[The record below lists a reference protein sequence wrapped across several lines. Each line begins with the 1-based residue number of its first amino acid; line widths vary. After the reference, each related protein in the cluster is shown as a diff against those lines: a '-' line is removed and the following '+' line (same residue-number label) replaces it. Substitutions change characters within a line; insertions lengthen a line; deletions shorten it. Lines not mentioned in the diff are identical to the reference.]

1 MNAWGSPGFGK
12 TSVATAVGH
21 QLDSQGFPV
30 LLLSLRGVK
39 TLKEMARQM
48 LNMSQQ
54 TNQGSF
60 DQTPPTDRVL
70 QWISSIS
77 SPLFLILDN
86 ADDLLRAQ
94 KEEFVQYLQN
104 IIKSCKKV
112 KLLCTTRASLEYV
125 QHLFDTFLM
134 RIPPL
139 DKSSSRKL
147 IRAFLPKVTDSDSET
162 IGQICGNVPLAI
174 RLVCSMLNDG
184 DLSLEDLASTEVQ
197 FLEAV
202 DKPDYPDDLRLKI
215 LFEQCFQSLP
225 NEDQEA
231 FVCLSVFNSSFDVPA
246 AVAILGTKGKVAG
259 LNVLGKLKRKSLL
272 DHNDTCNY
280 SIHPLLQSFGEMIGR
295 EEKKTVFQD
304 AKLRFYRYYLDMF
317 KKLNEQFHAEQSSLA
332 YQQFQTEQQNFVK
345 VLEGINNEDACV
357 LSMADIF
364 LDCIYWNDDA
374 LYQKTFDAAIS
385 ACQQQKDTLNQSQL
399 LVAKAFAHIPWSSGE
414 SEVLLSEAQKLQES
428 LHSIPAEVK
437 GKLQCYQGIDSVV
450 RGKTEEGVKLLKNGY
465 CLLKNNPVNLSIK
478 VLTFQILALCDSDMP
493 DSLESFDKLMHGQ
506 DEKEVPHVP
515 AFSSF
520 ICGDNSKLSTKTLKE
535 VQPFVLQTVY
545 LLNKVCE
552 SLTVVKGKQR
562 LAKYVLEIQRQMKE
576 SFGEDVHLNPLYTTA
591 SKILYHL
598 GCYKEA
604 LKSQNETLAMRKK
617 LSGQHLSTAQ
627 SLHEV
632 GRTQYMLEEYKN
644 AMQSHTK
651 ALAMRKKLLGKQHV
665 DIARSLHELGETQYM
680 LKEYKNAMQSHTKA
694 LAMRKKLLG
703 KQHVDTARSLYE
715 LGGTQ
720 YKLEDYQNALQSH
733 KEALAIRK
741 KLLGKEHVDTAR
753 SLYELGWTQY
763 ELENYQNALHSH
775 KEALAIR
782 KKLFGNQHVDTA
794 RSLYELGWTQY
805 KLGDYQNALQ
815 SHKQALAIRKKL
827 LREKHV
833 DIARSLYS
841 LGCTQ
846 HKLGDLT
853 DALDSFHKALE
864 VELGDHENTA
874 STYDGLALTLDA
886 LDRHDRAHET
896 REKSQEMRRR
906 LKEKITG

>member
-1 MNAWGSPGFGK
+1 MLLESHLPPEVPHFTGRDKECAEIIDHLTAPDTKFLNVWGSPGFGK

-21 QLDSQGFPV
+21 QLDSQGIPV
-30 LLLSLRGVK
+30 LLLPLRGVK
-39 TLKEMARQM
+39 TVNEMARQM

-54 TNQGSF
+54 INQRSF

-70 QWISSIS
+70 QWISSVS
-77 SPLFLILDN
+77 SPLFLFLDN
-86 ADDLLRAQ
+86 ADDLLEAQ
-94 KEEFVQYLQN
+94 KEEFLQFLQD
-104 IIKSCKKV
+104 IIKSCKTV

-139 DKSSSRKL
+139 DKSSSQKL
-147 IRAFLPKVTDSDSET
+147 MRAFLPNVTDSDSET

-295 EEKKTVFQD
+295 EGKKTVFQD

-317 KKLNEQFHAEQSSLA
+317 KKLNEQFHAGQSSLA

-385 ACQQQKDTLNQSQL
+385 ACQQQKDTLNQSLL

-414 SEVLLSEAQKLQES
+414 SEILLSEAQKLQES
-428 LHSIPAEVK
+428 LHSVPAEVK

-465 CLLKNNPVNLSIK
+465 CLLKNNPVNSSIK
-478 VLTFQILALCDSDMP
+478 VLTFQFLALCDSDMP

-506 DEKEVPHVP
+506 DQKEVPYVLG
-515 AFSSF
+515 FSSF
-520 ICGDNSKLSTKTLKE
+520 ICGDNSKLSGKALKE
-535 VQPFVLQTVY
+535 DHPFVLQTVY
-545 LLNKVCE
+545 LLSQVCE
-552 SLTVVKGKQR
+552 SLTALKGKQR

-576 SFGEDVHLNPLYTTA
+576 SLGEEAHLHQLYTT
-591 SKILYHL
+591 STSTLCRL
-598 GCYKEA
+598 GCYEEA
-604 LKSQNETLAMRKK
+604 FQSQKETLAMRQKWF
-617 LSGQHLSTAQ
+617 
-627 SLHEV
+627 
-632 GRTQYMLEEYKN
+632 
-644 AMQSHTK
+644 
-651 ALAMRKKLLGKQHV
+651 
-665 DIARSLHELGETQYM
+665 GE
-680 LKEYKNAMQSHTKA
+680 
-694 LAMRKKLLG
+694 
-703 KQHVDTARSLYE
+703 QHVDTVWSLHQLGCIQFMLEDYPNALRSHKKGLAIRQTL
-715 LGGTQ
+715 LGQQHTHTAWSLHQLGLTQ
-720 YKLEDYQNALQSH
+720 YKLEDYQNARQSHEEALAIRQKLLGTQHMDNARSLHQLGLTQFMLQDYKNALQSH
-733 KEALAIRK
+733 KEALAIQQEVV
-741 KLLGKEHVDTAR
+741 GKQCVDTAR
-753 SLYELGWTQY
+753 SLHQLGLTHY
-763 ELENYQNALHSH
+763 N
-775 KEALAIR
+775 
-782 KKLFGNQHVDTA
+782 
-794 RSLYELGWTQY
+794 
-805 KLGDYQNALQ
+805 LGDYQNALQ
-815 SHKQALAIRKKL
+815 SHKKALAIRQKL
-827 LREKHV
+827 LGKQHV
-833 DIARSLYS
+833 DTVASLYEIS
-841 LGCTQ
+841 CVQYRLQDFQNVLQSHIHGSYRIE
-846 HKLGDLT
+846 KPLNLT
-853 DALDSFHKALE
+853 AFLEKAL
-864 VELGDHENTA
+864 N
-874 STYDGLALTLDA
+874 
-886 LDRHDRAHET
+886 
-896 REKSQEMRRR
+896 
-906 LKEKITG
+906 